1 MGWYDSGASSLAG
14 MAQIAQNYKAEP
26 NAGASIAGGIDTA
39 VQKIKSRAEEV
50 RLNDLRVAS
59 EGRVKELL
67 AQPPKAG
74 ENPTQWLSQI
84 AEAGS
89 YLDPQKKAALDNTVK
104 AYTMQ
109 YETDTKKL
117 LQQEGFT
124 HAEKLQG
131 EQIASAEKLAEAK
144 NKLTEKQ
151 IGVSALIANTQ
162 ANASKQQLALA
173 QEDAISKGRFYDE
186 KTGKFY
192 TDYEDPR
199 YKASKTASEISD
211 FSTALLSPIDATKAL
226 QAAKATS
233 NWTKTDAGLADDAL
247 AGGKLINAI
256 GTDKKLISEILS
268 KDDGRVKLQELLS
281 LHGTAKLDEIKDSIA
296 GINKLLG
303 RKQNK

>member
-1 MGWYDSGASSLAG
+1 MGWYDSGTSSLAG

-74 ENPTQWLSQI
+74 ENPTQWLSQV

-117 LQQEGFT
+117 LQQEGFA

-131 EQIASAEKLAEAK
+131 EQIASSEKLAEARNALTK
-144 NKLTEKQ
+144 EQIQATRENQKATLGLQTQQNEFNQALKIAELNKGGYNVE
-151 IGVSALIANTQ
+151 N
-162 ANASKQQLALA
+162 
-173 QEDAISKGRFYDE
+173 KG
-186 KTGKFY
+186 GKFDITSDATNPAY
-192 TDYEDPR
+192 QLTQIREADKNIQDDFKKITPESF
-199 YKASKTASEISD
+199 KKISD
-211 FSTALLSPIDATKAL
+211 DRQKLFGYFTGNEGQYNALGQAETIINMPSQSKA
-226 QAAKATS
+226 
-233 NWTKTDAGLADDAL
+233 D
-247 AGGKLINAI
+247 
-256 GTDKKLISEILS
+256 
-268 KDDGRVKLQELLS
+268 VEL
-281 LHGTAKLDEIKDSIA
+281 KM
-296 GINKLLG
+296 KLLG
-303 RKQNK
+303 LVKAGNHEGINALLNQ